1 MSRKI
6 KKFDVVTFS
15 YSISATDGDVLEQ
28 SDLPL
33 EYIHL
38 VDGRM
43 WDKVEQALTGHG
55 PGDKVTVAMA
65 PADAFGEADPQLI
78 IKQPIAAVPPEFRR
92 VGARP
97 QFQNE
102 AGEVREMVVTH
113 VDDDTIVIDGNHPLA
128 GRDLIFVVKVLGIR
142 DATAEE
148 VARREV
154 MSAGGVVQ

>member
-6 KKFDVVTFS
+6 KKFDVVSFT
-15 YSISATDGDVLEQ
+15 YSILDQDREVLEQ

-33 EYIHL
+33 EYIHE

-43 WDKVEQALTGHG
+43 WDKVEQALTGHAAG
-55 PGDKVTVAMA
+55 EQVEVVMA
-65 PADAFGEADPQLI
+65 PADAFGEPDPQLI
-78 IKQPIAAVPPEFRR
+78 IRQPIAAVPPEFRR

-102 AGEVREMVVTH
+102 AGEVREMRVTE
-113 VDDDTIVIDGNHPLA
+113 VDDNTVTIDGNHPFA
-128 GRDLIFVVKVLGIR
+128 GQTLIFAVKVLAIR

-148 VARREV
+148 VATREV
-154 MSAGGVVQ
+154 MSASGPVQ